1 MRNWFI
7 PFQRD
12 CSITKRD
19 DESKTNEARA
29 AYRSESSG
37 IDSSYAACKKFVRG
51 TMYNKIMA
59 ELKVAFTKG
68 VYRKDG
74 YNQSHESKKI
84 LYIRYI

>member
-1 MRNWFI
+1 MMRNWFI
-7 PFQRD
+7 SFQRD

-51 TMYNKIMA
+51 TMYNR
-59 ELKVAFTKG
+59 LWL
-68 VYRKDG
+68 
-74 YNQSHESKKI
+74 S
-84 LYIRYI
+84 

>member
-37 IDSSYAACKKFVRG
+37 IDSAYAACKKFVRG

>member
-1 MRNWFI
+1 M
-7 PFQRD
+7 
-12 CSITKRD
+12 
-19 DESKTNEARA
+19 A
-29 AYRSESSG
+29 AYIIESYG

-74 YNQSHESKKI
+74 YNQSHKSKKI